1 MGLAKLKTKIG
12 VEDYLTGEKSS
23 DVRHEYIYGEVFAM
37 AGASARH
44 NIITGNIFGN
54 FWNHLKNSD
63 CQLFSENMKLKA
75 DAQTFYYPDAMVD
88 CSESA
93 QTAYFVEEP
102 ILLIEVTSP
111 STERTDRKEKLA
123 VYRNIPTVREYLIVS
138 QDKISIEVHRKLEN
152 GEWQAEI
159 YDETDAEI
167 RLDSIDYVLPIEE
180 IYRRVDFTAQS
191 DEFPQ

>member
-37 AGASARH
+37 AGASLRH
-44 NIITGNIFGN
+44 NRIVTNIAYKIDR
-54 FWNHLKNSD
+54 HLEKSR
-63 CQLFSENMKLKA
+63 CETFVESVKLKA
-75 DAQTFYYPDAMVD
+75 GAQTFYYPDVMVD

-102 ILLIEVTSP
+102 ILLVEVTSP